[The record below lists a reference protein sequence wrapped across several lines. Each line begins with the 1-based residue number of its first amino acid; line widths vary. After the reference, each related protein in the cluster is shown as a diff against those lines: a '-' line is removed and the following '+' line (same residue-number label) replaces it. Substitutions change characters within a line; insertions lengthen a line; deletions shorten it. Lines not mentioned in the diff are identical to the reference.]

1 MPTSRRHRLALF
13 VSALSLLV
21 VSGLALTAGPATA
34 LAVSKPVPHAT
45 RTSPPESFATT
56 VEALGSRYTAAFAG
70 VTASPTGSET
80 VSPSHYVIYLV
91 RTQAGPFLSAF
102 HTTLLRA
109 DVARSATPVTYT
121 IKYVTHNWVQ
131 LNQFTD
137 RMATTWRGWHAQGV
151 NIAQVGPDVGSNK
164 VVVTLK
170 RYSAASAA
178 ALTKAYGSGMLTVSK
193 ASLPG
198 YFKPLD
204 RYTDTP
210 PFFAGDRL
218 YYAKS
223 VNAILCT
230 SGWTTLGNAHPNN
243 HWILTA
249 GHCGYNTFYTNASN
263 WQTVGTT
270 STDYMAGYGGSGTID
285 VQTIG
290 SSAWGVVWENGDVT
304 AFPTGTLYPGVGQQ
318 ITFDGSIT
326 GMVTNNPVTNPGPF
340 CILGDETED
349 GETYCGLGQAN
360 NPEFDSICQGGDSG
374 GPVFQ
379 RTSNPDQVEAV
390 GLISLGY
397 VGDTGLQSYM
407 CDYTLLSYPGGGA
420 LSTSNTHLDT
430 NPQG

>member
-1 MPTSRRHRLALF
+1 MSSARRHRSMFFA
-13 VSALSLLV
+13 AILSLTV
-21 VSGLALTAGPATA
+21 IAGLALTAGPAVAFTT
-34 LAVSKPVPHAT
+34 SKPIP
-45 RTSPPESFATT
+45 RTLRALPPESFTT
-56 VEALGSRYTAAFAG
+56 SVDALGSRYTSAFAG
-70 VTASPTGSET
+70 VTASATGSET
-80 VSPSHYVIYLV
+80 IAPSHYVIYLV
-91 RTQAGPFLSAF
+91 RAHAGPFLSAF
-102 HTTLLRA
+102 HTALLRA
-109 DVARSATPVTYT
+109 DTASSTPVTYT
-121 IKYVTHNWVQ
+121 IKYVAHSWRQ
-131 LNQFTD
+131 LNQVTNQ
-137 RMATTWRGWHAQGV
+137 MATTWRRWHARGI

-170 RYSAASAA
+170 RYSKASATA
-178 ALTKAYGSGMLTVSK
+178 VIKAYGPGMVTVSK

-223 VNAILCT
+223 VGAVLCT
-230 SGWTTLGNAHPNN
+230 SGWTTLGNVHPNN

-263 WQTVGTT
+263 WQKVGTT
-270 STDYMAGYGGSGTID
+270 STDYMAGYGGSTTID

-304 AFPTGTLYPGVGQQ
+304 AFPYDTLYPGLGQQ

-326 GMVTNNPVTNPGPF
+326 GMVTNNPVTEPGPF
-340 CILGDETED
+340 CVLGDETLD
-349 GETYCGLGQAN
+349 GETYCGLGKAS
-360 NPEFDSICQGGDSG
+360 NPEFDTICQGGDSG

-379 RTSNPDQVEAV
+379 RTSNPSQVQAI
-390 GLISLGY
+390 GIISLGY
-397 VGDTGLQSYM
+397 VSDTGLVSYE